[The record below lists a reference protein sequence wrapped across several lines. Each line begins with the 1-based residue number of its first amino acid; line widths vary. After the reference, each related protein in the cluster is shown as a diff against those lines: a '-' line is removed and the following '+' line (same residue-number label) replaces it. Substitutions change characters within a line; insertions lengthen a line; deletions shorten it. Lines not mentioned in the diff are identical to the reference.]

1 MRFII
6 FEYRIMDNNYNK
18 FRSKPLSSRLFHA
31 VISKYPTRR
40 VVPLNTRGIEY
51 PNWFTENNKVL
62 YYSQLT
68 NNQIKVLQNKNIAH
82 IIYTHWKQIF
92 RGPPG
97 KIVPINETNLLP
109 KNTPPKVIN
118 LSREIF
124 KLVTTVNRSKPN
136 RARRR

>member
-1 MRFII
+1 
-6 FEYRIMDNNYNK
+6 MDNYEK
-18 FRSKPLSSRLFHA
+18 LRSRPFSSRVWSALK
-31 VISKYPTRR
+31 SKYPTRQ
-40 VVPLNTRGIEY
+40 VVPLNTSGIEY

-62 YYSQLT
+62 YYSRLT

-109 KNTPPKVIN
+109 KNTPPNVRN
-118 LSREIF
+118 LSRDIF
-124 KLVTTVNRSKPN
+124 ALVTAVNRSKPN